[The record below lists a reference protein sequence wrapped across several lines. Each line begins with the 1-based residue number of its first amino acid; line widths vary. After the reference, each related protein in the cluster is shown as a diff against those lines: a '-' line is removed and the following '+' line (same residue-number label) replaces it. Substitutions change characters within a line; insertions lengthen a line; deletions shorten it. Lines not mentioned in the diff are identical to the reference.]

1 MDESLIP
8 SGIVTPDVV
17 SVEST
22 FTERS
27 IVSDTGFNLLIKARR
42 YGRWWLLKTLKPE
55 YRNQTVYQALLQKEF
70 DITSSLQHP
79 GIVTVFSLEEI
90 DPFGTCI
97 VMEWIDGNTLS
108 TWLKDRPKLKE
119 RRRITFELIDTLCY
133 VHKTNTEHR
142 DLKPSNIMITHHGE
156 HVKLIDF
163 GLGDTS
169 NYAILKQKAGTEG
182 YIAPE
187 GPSDIYAVGC
197 LLNDIRVGWWARFVI
212 NKCKKPL
219 TSRYSTLDEVKK
231 DLHRSILFPRLVAS
245 LLLGLTIM
253 VTILATGILYV
264 KHDTGQQMSEVKNL
278 LTDSLNVLK
287 ESNRQNAIAYS
298 ATNDSLQNRIKELET
313 EKQAVAEHDIML
325 KETVEKGKNSI
336 DEYVKKTGIAHYMDT
351 LSNVKYINQQYYNF
365 YTGIGMNDLINSYM
379 KSISG
384 SFNETEHTQIM
395 MALHNYFFTHY
406 GKKYNDKVQQLSRQ

>member
-169 NYAILKQKAGTEG
+169 
-182 YIAPE
+182 
-187 GPSDIYAVGC
+187 IYAVGC

-219 TSRYSTLDEVKK
+219 TSRYSTLEEVKK
-231 DLHRSILFPRLVAS
+231 DLRRSILFPRLVAS

-253 VTILATGILYV
+253 VTIVATGMHYV
-264 KHDTGQQMSEVKNL
+264 RHDTGQQMSEVKNL

-351 LSNVKYINQQYYNF
+351 VSNVIYINQQYYDF
-365 YTGIGMNDLINSYM
+365 YTEMNNLINSYM